1 VDLYHCKSL
10 DFGPLKDWQ
19 LFPPWL
25 LALLDSTR
33 LELVGTRL
41 VGFALHDRHLGLLNI
56 RFAEIAIQQENNI
69 WTQKFPR
76 SSLDE
81 PLGLPELDFHLLMA
95 GGAKHND
102 DHP

>member
-1 VDLYHCKSL
+1 LQVLGL
-10 DFGPLKDWQ
+10 WPLER
-19 LFPPWL
+19 LATFSPWL